1 MVSLADVA
9 LSFDKDNVT
18 MYHTVVVL
26 AKMLIVDILYY
37 ISENQATFDVT
48 KLKKKISKF
57 RKDLLH

>member
-37 ISENQATFDVT
+37 ISNVT